1 MTAEE
6 FKQGT
11 IDTFLRIADRFGV
24 PCVIL
29 AAAIYF
35 GREAAV
41 ALHSTVIQP
50 VVKSHVQFLETTSDV
65 QQQQART
72 LEELASGQI
81 EIKAA
86 LTRRDGTT
94 NIEGR
99 D

>member
-1 MTAEE
+1 MTADEL
-6 FKQGT
+6 KQGT

-86 LTRRDGTT
+86 LTQRNGDNGVSGK
-94 NIEGR
+94 N
-99 D
+99 

>member
-6 FKQGT
+6 LKQSA

-35 GREAAV
+35 GREAAQ
-41 ALHSTVIQP
+41 ALHESVVQP
-50 VVKSHVQFLETTSDV
+50 VVKGHIQFLETTSEV

-72 LEELASGQI
+72 LEELAAGQI

-86 LTRRDGTT
+86 LTRSENGPSVS
-94 NIEGR
+94 GR
-99 D
+99 N

>member
-6 FKQGT
+6 LKQGA

-35 GREAAV
+35 GREAAQ
-41 ALHSTVIQP
+41 ALHESVVQP
-50 VVKSHVQFLETTSDV
+50 VVKGHIQFLETTSEV

-72 LEELASGQI
+72 LEELAAGQI

-86 LTRRDGTT
+86 LTRTDGGSGV
-94 NIEGR
+94 NGR
-99 D
+99 N

>member
-6 FKQGT
+6 LKQGA

-29 AAAIYF
+29 AAAVYF

-41 ALHSTVIQP
+41 ALHTTVIQP
-50 VVKSHVQFLETTSDV
+50 VVKSHVQFLETTSEV

-72 LEELASGQI
+72 LEELAAGQI

-86 LTRRDGTT
+86 LTRSDNGTSI
-94 NIEGR
+94 NGR
-99 D
+99 N